1 MVKEMKKGEMIRV
14 EWREQYGNEREVVT
28 VKHPY
33 IKDAY
38 LSYVIKENILFSTHV
53 VRVRR
58 NQDGTYTLWVGDS
71 CPVKRKERYHVLSV
85 LDDMENIPQEVIEKV
100 EQELYREWYAL

>member
-1 MVKEMKKGEMIRV
+1 MKKGEMIRV
-14 EWREQYGNEREVVT
+14 EWKTQYGNEREVVT

-38 LSYVIKENILFSTHV
+38 LSYVIKENVLFSTHS

-58 NQDGTYTLWVGDS
+58 NQDGSYTLWIKDECVLT
-71 CPVKRKERYHVLSV
+71 RKERYHVLSV
-85 LDDMENIPQEVIEKV
+85 LDDMDFIPQEVIDKV
-100 EQELYREWYAL
+100 EKALYPIWCAD